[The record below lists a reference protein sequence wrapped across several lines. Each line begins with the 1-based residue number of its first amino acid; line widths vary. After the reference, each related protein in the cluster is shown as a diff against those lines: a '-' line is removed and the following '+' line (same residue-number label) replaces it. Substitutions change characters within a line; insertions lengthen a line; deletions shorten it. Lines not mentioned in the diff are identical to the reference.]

1 MSTVE
6 KWLSGITALAIV
18 ATLVTNRNSPA
29 VINSLAGGIGGIYKQ
44 AMGRG

>member
-29 VINSLAGGIGGIYKQ
+29 VISSITGGVGGIYKN

>member
-1 MSTVE
+1 MSTIE
-6 KWLSGITALAIV
+6 KWLSGITALAVV

-29 VINSLAGGIGGIYKQ
+29 VISSAAGGIGAIYKN